1 MSRIANLAAIGIVVT
16 VAIFGRR
23 LAVDVLGP
31 GTLLYEWGS
40 SGMYGSPAL
49 AATYFEAVTVWVPWL
64 SVIGV
69 ITAALYREFRRQR
82 VTQQTRRRARR

>member
-1 MSRIANLAAIGIVVT
+1 MSRISNLVAIGIVT
-16 VAIFGRR
+16 MVAIFGRR

-40 SGMYGSPAL
+40 SGMYGSPQL

-64 SVIGV
+64 SIIGV
-69 ITAALYREFRRQR
+69 IAAALYREFRRQR
-82 VTQQTRRRARR
+82 VTQQTRRRGRR